1 MSVTREAR
9 RLVKYLPG
17 NTGSSYEPE
26 NYGPVLEVDEIT
38 DEVFWIEWIRGF
50 ESAMGLRPETWE
62 QIKRNDEQDVTEA
75 VEVIHTFVED
85 GGRVRVDGKLQV
97 DSFSAS
103 SNLILSVYSAAHSG
117 ARQARFVG
125 GVCAGLA
132 VGSAAAGA
140 EYDWQVAGS
149 YGQDDAAGIVDSSR
163 WTLGG
168 SYYPKPVDDTRG
180 PYELAPFLTRSSY
193 VTVGL
198 SRAREEMVSVGYI
211 GGEPGFIERIIELYS
226 RYTAETSEW
235 SVAGR
240 YVWRESGW
248 FAGGGVERGGTEE
261 SPSSS
266 ATSASCGAVPGRWGR
281 RYAQAGRTTAWCGRG
296 SWTRREDRSSRIR
309 PRKGCSQWRT
319 GGCCIRMKR
328 GCTTCPRSGSRR
340 PRWACGSVS

>member
-1 MSVTREAR
+1 MMAA
-9 RLVKYLPG
+9 LV
-17 NTGSSYEPE
+17 
-26 NYGPVLEVDEIT
+26 
-38 DEVFWIEWIRGF
+38 
-50 ESAMGLRPETWE
+50 
-62 QIKRNDEQDVTEA
+62 
-75 VEVIHTFVED
+75 
-85 GGRVRVDGKLQV
+85 
-97 DSFSAS
+97 
-103 SNLILSVYSAAHSG
+103 
-117 ARQARFVG
+117 RQARFVG

-248 FAGGGVERGGTEE
+248 FAGGGVERGGTLK
-261 SPSSS
+261 PVGPPQGG
-266 ATSASCGAVPGRWGR
+266 AAVPGRGGTSGQREWLHGKAGRSGGRGAAVFGRNAGVQPVRGVVPDARAGRAAQLREVETGCVRGR
-281 RYAQAGRTTAWCGRG
+281 RRHRGVGRLAVTLNELGPEGEAFGR
-296 SWTRREDRSSRIR
+296 
-309 PRKGCSQWRT
+309 
-319 GGCCIRMKR
+319 
-328 GCTTCPRSGSRR
+328 RR
-340 PRWACGSVS
+340 PGTLPDTFCLYMSDRKSGRFAFLDCVGNRQSNL

>member
-1 MSVTREAR
+1 MMAA
-9 RLVKYLPG
+9 LV
-17 NTGSSYEPE
+17 
-26 NYGPVLEVDEIT
+26 
-38 DEVFWIEWIRGF
+38 
-50 ESAMGLRPETWE
+50 
-62 QIKRNDEQDVTEA
+62 
-75 VEVIHTFVED
+75 
-85 GGRVRVDGKLQV
+85 
-97 DSFSAS
+97 
-103 SNLILSVYSAAHSG
+103 
-117 ARQARFVG
+117 RQARFVG

-198 SRAREEMVSVGYI
+198 SRASEEMVSVGYI

-248 FAGGGVERGGTEE
+248 FAGGGGGGTLK
-261 SPSSS
+261 PVGPPQGG
-266 ATSASCGAVPGRWGR
+266 AAVPGRGGTSGNQVASPFSIALATVKVTCRLFAIDWMPSRSPGWSTDQHR
-281 RYAQAGRTTAWCGRG
+281 QAGWLQVFIDNSRQ
-296 SWTRREDRSSRIR
+296 DRN
-309 PRKGCSQWRT
+309 T
-319 GGCCIRMKR
+319 
-328 GCTTCPRSGSRR
+328 
-340 PRWACGSVS
+340 